1 MTAKNI
7 KELAELAVSQCREKL
22 IDILKDYGMF
32 ESPILT
38 YRIVEGANGLVMDD
52 CYVIGIINGE
62 VLYSGGVVEDIAVLS
77 VNELYD
83 IAIKIKSGQ
92 CL

>member
-7 KELAELAVSQCREKL
+7 KELADLALCQCRDKL

-32 ESPILT
+32 DKPIST
-38 YRIVEGANGLVMDD
+38 YRIVEGANGLVIDD
-52 CYVIGIINGE
+52 CYVIGIMQGE
-62 VLYSGGVVEDIAVLS
+62 VHYGDSIVEDIDLLS

-83 IAIKIKSGQ
+83 IIIK
-92 CL
+92 L